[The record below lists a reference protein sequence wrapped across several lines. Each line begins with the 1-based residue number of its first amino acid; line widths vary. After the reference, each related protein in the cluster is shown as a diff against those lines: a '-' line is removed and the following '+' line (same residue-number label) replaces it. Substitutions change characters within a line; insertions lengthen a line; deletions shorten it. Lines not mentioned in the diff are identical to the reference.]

1 MKLRACIAKKHP
13 QWLDLRYAYRPCA
26 RHRLTAI
33 FYVKTCIPT
42 VCDARSKSQ
51 GACGWRRGVSLL
63 SAQNRNGRA
72 RAASGRQWLTCDL
85 DEGADPASV
94 TATRATAV
102 ALRFCKVSCAC
113 APHTRRV
120 HGISV
125 RVYACTWGTL
135 GMRLK
140 RRRSHLTPGK
150 RCACTMDRKHSCHE
164 AISKT
169 DHNH

>member
-1 MKLRACIAKKHP
+1 MLRTCIQTVFKQRAAAKKCC
-13 QWLDLRYAYRPCA
+13 QR
-26 RHRLTAI
+26 TAWSLH
-33 FYVKTCIPT
+33 VLVGTRKTNT
-42 VCDARSKSQ
+42 Q